1 MLCIVIF
8 LLAVFSPLT
17 LSIVMF
23 NLSGTYKRDEA
34 ETLEIKKQRVTY
46 TMIGIGGIIVQM
58 VLLYT
63 LILFMRKK

>member
-8 LLAVFSPLT
+8 LLAVFSPLI